1 METSE
6 NREFF
11 TRIAMIHFPSL
22 GTYLNK
28 ETSDVLGTIDAW
40 AMTLRDV
47 TTKEAISVVYRWSK
61 DELPRPQ
68 YYELGDFALH
78 LRAVVLQDR
87 VNARKTQLVDMIR
100 DREGASSN
108 YSHVS
113 LKPFIIRILESGESV
128 KAGKKSIQEHYALR
142 DQVLEDL
149 KLAQKGGRHEQ
160 GS

>member
-1 METSE
+1 
-6 NREFF
+6 
-11 TRIAMIHFPSL
+11 MIHFPSL

-47 TTKEAISVVYRWSK
+47 TTQEAISVVYRWSK

-100 DREGASSN
+100 NREETTGN
-108 YSHVS
+108 YSHV
-113 LKPFIIRILESGESV
+113 LLRPYIARVLESGEQCKLGKIT
-128 KAGKKSIQEHYALR
+128 KAEHYATR
-142 DQVLEDL
+142 DQVLAE
-149 KLAQKGGRHEQ
+149 LAAAQVRR
-160 GS
+160 

>member
-1 METSE
+1 MKVSE

-28 ETSDVLGTIDAW
+28 ETSSVLGTIDAW
-40 AMTLRDV
+40 AMTLRDI
-47 TTKEAISVVYRWSK
+47 TTQEAISVVYRWSK

-87 VNARKTQLVDMIR
+87 ANARKAQLVDMIR
-100 DREGASSN
+100 DREEPRGN

-113 LKPFIIRILESGESV
+113 LRPYIARVLESGEQCKLGKIT
-128 KAGKKSIQEHYALR
+128 KAEHYATR
-142 DQVLEDL
+142 DQVLADL
-149 KLAQKGGRHEQ
+149 AAAQVRR
-160 GS
+160 

>member
-1 METSE
+1 MEVSE

-28 ETSDVLGTIDAW
+28 ETSSVLGTIDAW
-40 AMTLRDV
+40 AMTLQDI
-47 TTKEAISVVYRWSK
+47 TTQEAISVVYRWSK

-100 DREGASSN
+100 DREEPRGN

-113 LKPFIIRILESGESV
+113 LRPFIARVLESGEQC
-128 KAGKKSIQEHYALR
+128 KIGKITREEHYATR
-142 DQVLEDL
+142 DQVLADL
-149 KLAQKGGRHEQ
+149 AAAQVRR
-160 GS
+160 

>member
-1 METSE
+1 MEVSE

-11 TRIAMIHFPSL
+11 TRIAMVHFPSL

-47 TTKEAISVVYRWSK
+47 TTQEAISVVYRWSK

-78 LRAVVLQDR
+78 LRAVVYQDR
-87 VNARKTQLVDMIR
+87 VKSRKGQLIDMIR
-100 DREGASSN
+100 DREEPKGN

-113 LKPFIIRILESGESV
+113 LRPYIARVLESGEQCKLGKIT
-128 KAGKKSIQEHYALR
+128 KAEHYATR
-142 DQVLEDL
+142 DQVLAE
-149 KLAQKGGRHEQ
+149 LAAAQVRR
-160 GS
+160 

>member
-1 METSE
+1 MEVSE

-28 ETSDVLGTIDAW
+28 ETSSVLGTIDAW

-47 TTKEAISVVYRWSK
+47 TTQEAISVVYRWSK

-87 VNARKTQLVDMIR
+87 VNARRTQLVDMIR
-100 DREGASSN
+100 NREEPTGN

-113 LKPFIIRILESGESV
+113 LRPYIARVLESGEQCKLGKIT
-128 KAGKKSIQEHYALR
+128 KAEHYATR
-142 DQVLEDL
+142 DQVLSDL
-149 KLAQKGGRHEQ
+149 AAAQVRR
-160 GS
+160 

>member
-1 METSE
+1 MEVSE

-28 ETSDVLGTIDAW
+28 ETSSVLGTIDAW

-47 TTKEAISVVYRWSK
+47 TTQEAISVVYRWSK

-78 LRAVVLQDR
+78 LRAVVYQDR
-87 VNARKTQLVDMIR
+87 AKSRKGQLIDMIR
-100 DREGASSN
+100 DREEPRGN

-113 LKPFIIRILESGESV
+113 LRPFIARVLESGEQC
-128 KAGKKSIQEHYALR
+128 KLGKITREEHYATR
-142 DQVLEDL
+142 DQVLADL
-149 KLAQKGGRHEQ
+149 AAAQVRR
-160 GS
+160 

>member
-1 METSE
+1 MEVSE

-11 TRIAMIHFPSL
+11 TRIAMVHFPSL

-47 TTKEAISVVYRWSK
+47 TTQEAISVVYRWSK

-78 LRAVVLQDR
+78 LRGVVYQDR
-87 VNARKTQLVDMIR
+87 VKSRKGQLIEMIR
-100 DREGASSN
+100 DREEPKGN

-113 LKPFIIRILESGESV
+113 LRPYIARVLESGEQC
-128 KAGKKSIQEHYALR
+128 KLGKITREEHYATR
-142 DQVLEDL
+142 DQVLADL
-149 KLAQKGGRHEQ
+149 AAAQVRR
-160 GS
+160 

>member
-1 METSE
+1 MEVSE

-28 ETSDVLGTIDAW
+28 ETSSVLGTIDAW
-40 AMTLRDV
+40 AMTLRDI
-47 TTKEAISVVYRWSK
+47 TTQEAISVVYRWSK

-87 VNARKTQLVDMIR
+87 ANARKAQLIDMIR
-100 DREGASSN
+100 DREQPAGN

-113 LKPFIIRILESGESV
+113 LRPFIARVLESGEQC
-128 KAGKKSIQEHYALR
+128 KLGKITKEEHYATR
-142 DQVLEDL
+142 DQVLADL
-149 KLAQKGGRHEQ
+149 AAAQVRR
-160 GS
+160 

>member
-1 METSE
+1 MEVSE

-11 TRIAMIHFPSL
+11 TKIAMIHFPSL

-28 ETSDVLGTIDAW
+28 ETSSVLGTIDAW
-40 AMTLRDV
+40 AMTLRDI
-47 TTKEAISVVYRWSK
+47 TTQEAISVVYRWSK

-87 VNARKTQLVDMIR
+87 ANARKAQLVDMIR
-100 DREGASSN
+100 DREQPAGS

-113 LKPFIIRILESGESV
+113 LRPFIARVLESGEQCKLGKIT
-128 KAGKKSIQEHYALR
+128 KAEHYATR
-142 DQVLEDL
+142 DQVLADL
-149 KLAQKGGRHEQ
+149 AAAQVRR
-160 GS
+160 

>member
-1 METSE
+1 MEVSE

-28 ETSDVLGTIDAW
+28 ETSSVLGTIDAW

-47 TTKEAISVVYRWSK
+47 TTQEAISVVYRWSK

-87 VNARKTQLVDMIR
+87 ANFRKAQLVDMIR
-100 DREGASSN
+100 DREQPAGN

-113 LKPFIIRILESGESV
+113 LRPYIARVLESGESCKLGKIT
-128 KAGKKSIQEHYALR
+128 KAEHYATR
-142 DQVLEDL
+142 DQVLAE
-149 KLAQKGGRHEQ
+149 LAAAQVRR
-160 GS
+160 

>member
-1 METSE
+1 MEVSE

-28 ETSDVLGTIDAW
+28 ETSSVLGTIDAW

-47 TTKEAISVVYRWSK
+47 TTQEAISVVYRWSK

-87 VNARKTQLVDMIR
+87 VNARRTQLVDMIR
-100 DREGASSN
+100 NREEPTGN

-113 LKPFIIRILESGESV
+113 LRPYIARVLESGEQCKLGKIT
-128 KAGKKSIQEHYALR
+128 KAEHYATR
-142 DQVLEDL
+142 DQVLAE
-149 KLAQKGGRHEQ
+149 LAAAQVRR
-160 GS
+160 

>member
-1 METSE
+1 MEVSE

-11 TRIAMIHFPSL
+11 TRIAMVHFQSL

-47 TTKEAISVVYRWSK
+47 TTQEAISVVYRWSK

-78 LRAVVLQDR
+78 LRAVVYQDR
-87 VNARKTQLVDMIR
+87 VKSRKGQLIEMIR
-100 DREGASSN
+100 DREEPRGN

-113 LKPFIIRILESGESV
+113 LRPYIARVLESGEQC
-128 KAGKKSIQEHYALR
+128 KLGKITREEHYATR
-142 DQVLEDL
+142 DQVLAE
-149 KLAQKGGRHEQ
+149 LAAAQVRR
-160 GS
+160 

>member
-1 METSE
+1 MEVSE

-28 ETSDVLGTIDAW
+28 ETSSVLGTIDAW
-40 AMTLRDV
+40 AMTLRDI
-47 TTKEAISVVYRWSK
+47 TTQEAISVVYRWSK

-78 LRAVVLQDR
+78 LRAVAMQDR

-100 DREGASSN
+100 DREQPAGN

-113 LKPFIIRILESGESV
+113 LRPYIARVLESGEQCKLGKIT
-128 KAGKKSIQEHYALR
+128 KAEHYATR
-142 DQVLEDL
+142 DQVLADL
-149 KLAQKGGRHEQ
+149 AAAQVRR
-160 GS
+160 

>member
-1 METSE
+1 MV
-6 NREFF
+6 
-11 TRIAMIHFPSL
+11 HFPSL

-47 TTKEAISVVYRWSK
+47 TTQEAISVVYRWSK

-78 LRAVVLQDR
+78 LRGVVYQDR
-87 VNARKTQLVDMIR
+87 VKSRKGQLIEMIR
-100 DREGASSN
+100 DREEPKGN

-113 LKPFIIRILESGESV
+113 LRPYIARVLESGEQC
-128 KAGKKSIQEHYALR
+128 KLGKITREEHYATR
-142 DQVLEDL
+142 DQVLSDL
-149 KLAQKGGRHEQ
+149 AAAQVRP
-160 GS
+160 

>member
-1 METSE
+1 MEVSE

-11 TRIAMIHFPSL
+11 TRIAMVHFPSL

-47 TTKEAISVVYRWSK
+47 TTQEAISVVYRWSK

-78 LRAVVLQDR
+78 LRGVVYQDR
-87 VNARKTQLVDMIR
+87 VKSRKGQLIEMIR
-100 DREGASSN
+100 DREEPRSN

-113 LKPFIIRILESGESV
+113 LRPFIARVLESGEQC
-128 KAGKKSIQEHYALR
+128 KLGKITREEHYATR
-142 DQVLEDL
+142 DQVLADL
-149 KLAQKGGRHEQ
+149 AAAQVRR
-160 GS
+160 

>member
-1 METSE
+1 MEVSE

-11 TRIAMIHFPSL
+11 TRIAMVHFPSL

-47 TTKEAISVVYRWSK
+47 TTQEAISVVYRWSK

-87 VNARKTQLVDMIR
+87 ANARKAQLVDMIR
-100 DREGASSN
+100 DREEPRGN

-113 LKPFIIRILESGESV
+113 LRPYIAMVLESGEQC
-128 KAGKKSIQEHYALR
+128 KLGKITREEHYATR
-142 DQVLEDL
+142 DQVLADL
-149 KLAQKGGRHEQ
+149 AAAQVRR
-160 GS
+160 

>member
-1 METSE
+1 MEVSE

-11 TRIAMIHFPSL
+11 TRIAMVHFPSL

-47 TTKEAISVVYRWSK
+47 TTQEAISVVYRWSK

-87 VNARKTQLVDMIR
+87 ANARKAQLVDMIR
-100 DREGASSN
+100 DREEPRGN

-113 LKPFIIRILESGESV
+113 LRPYIARVLESGEQCKLGKIT
-128 KAGKKSIQEHYALR
+128 KAEHYATR
-142 DQVLEDL
+142 DQVLADL
-149 KLAQKGGRHEQ
+149 AAAQVRR
-160 GS
+160 

>member
-1 METSE
+1 MEVSE

-28 ETSDVLGTIDAW
+28 ETSSVLGTIDAW
-40 AMTLRDV
+40 AMTLRDI
-47 TTKEAISVVYRWSK
+47 TTQEAISVVYRWSK

-87 VNARKTQLVDMIR
+87 ANARKAQLVDMIR
-100 DREGASSN
+100 DREEPRSN

-113 LKPFIIRILESGESV
+113 LRPYIARVLESGEQCKLGKIT
-128 KAGKKSIQEHYALR
+128 KAEHYATR
-142 DQVLEDL
+142 DQVLADL
-149 KLAQKGGRHEQ
+149 AAAQVRR
-160 GS
+160 

>member
-1 METSE
+1 MEVSE

-11 TRIAMIHFPSL
+11 TRIAMVHFPSL

-47 TTKEAISVVYRWSK
+47 TTQEAISVVYRWSK

-78 LRAVVLQDR
+78 LRGVVYQDR
-87 VNARKTQLVDMIR
+87 VKSRKGQLIEMIR
-100 DREGASSN
+100 DREEPKGN

-113 LKPFIIRILESGESV
+113 LRPFIARVLESGEQCKLGKIT
-128 KAGKKSIQEHYALR
+128 KAEHYATR
-142 DQVLEDL
+142 DQVLADL
-149 KLAQKGGRHEQ
+149 AAAQVRR
-160 GS
+160 

>member
-1 METSE
+1 MEVSE

-28 ETSDVLGTIDAW
+28 ETSSVLGTIDAW
-40 AMTLRDV
+40 AMTLRDI
-47 TTKEAISVVYRWSK
+47 TTQEAISVVYRWSK

-100 DREGASSN
+100 DREQPAGS

-113 LKPFIIRILESGESV
+113 LRPYIARVLESGEQCKLGKIT
-128 KAGKKSIQEHYALR
+128 KAEHYATR
-142 DQVLEDL
+142 DQVLADL
-149 KLAQKGGRHEQ
+149 AAAQVRR
-160 GS
+160 

>member
-1 METSE
+1 MEVSE

-40 AMTLRDV
+40 AMTLRDI
-47 TTKEAISVVYRWSK
+47 TTQEAISVVYRWSK

-100 DREGASSN
+100 DREEPRGN

-113 LKPFIIRILESGESV
+113 LRPYIARVLESGEQC
-128 KAGKKSIQEHYALR
+128 KIGKITREEHYATR
-142 DQVLEDL
+142 DQVLADL
-149 KLAQKGGRHEQ
+149 AAAQVRR
-160 GS
+160 

>member
-1 METSE
+1 MEVSE

-28 ETSDVLGTIDAW
+28 ETSSVLGTIDAW
-40 AMTLRDV
+40 AMTLQDI
-47 TTKEAISVVYRWSK
+47 TTQEAISVVYRWSK

-100 DREGASSN
+100 DREEPRGN

-113 LKPFIIRILESGESV
+113 LRPYIARVLESGEQC
-128 KAGKKSIQEHYALR
+128 KIGKITREEHYATR
-142 DQVLEDL
+142 DQVLADL
-149 KLAQKGGRHEQ
+149 AAAQVRR
-160 GS
+160 

>member
-11 TRIAMIHFPSL
+11 TKIAMIHFPSL

-47 TTKEAISVVYRWSK
+47 TTQEAISVVYRWSK

-68 YYELGDFALH
+68 YYELSDFALH

-100 DREGASSN
+100 NREEPTSN

-113 LKPFIIRILESGESV
+113 LQPYIARVLESGEQCKLGKIT
-128 KAGKKSIQEHYALR
+128 KAEHYATR
-142 DQVLEDL
+142 DQVLAE
-149 KLAQKGGRHEQ
+149 LAAAQVTR
-160 GS
+160 

>member
-1 METSE
+1 MEVSE

-28 ETSDVLGTIDAW
+28 ETSSVLGTIDAW
-40 AMTLRDV
+40 AMTLRDI
-47 TTKEAISVVYRWSK
+47 TTQEAISVVYRWSK

-100 DREGASSN
+100 DREEPRGN

-113 LKPFIIRILESGESV
+113 LRPFIARVLESGESC
-128 KAGKKSIQEHYALR
+128 KLGKITREEHYATR
-142 DQVLEDL
+142 DQVLADL
-149 KLAQKGGRHEQ
+149 AAAQVRR
-160 GS
+160 

>member
-47 TTKEAISVVYRWSK
+47 TTQEAITVVYRWSK

-100 DREGASSN
+100 NREESTGS

-113 LKPFIIRILESGESV
+113 LRPYIARVLESGEQCKLGKIT
-128 KAGKKSIQEHYALR
+128 KAEHYATR
-142 DQVLEDL
+142 DQVLADL
-149 KLAQKGGRHEQ
+149 AAAQVRR
-160 GS
+160 

>member
-1 METSE
+1 MEVSE

-47 TTKEAISVVYRWSK
+47 TTQEAISVVYRWSK

-87 VNARKTQLVDMIR
+87 ANARKAQLVDMIR
-100 DREGASSN
+100 DREEPKGN

-113 LKPFIIRILESGESV
+113 LRPYIARVLESGEQC
-128 KAGKKSIQEHYALR
+128 KLGKITREEHYATR
-142 DQVLEDL
+142 DQVLADL
-149 KLAQKGGRHEQ
+149 AAAQVRR
-160 GS
+160 

>member
-1 METSE
+1 MEVSE

-28 ETSDVLGTIDAW
+28 ETSSVLGTIDAW
-40 AMTLRDV
+40 AMTLRDI
-47 TTKEAISVVYRWSK
+47 TTQEAISVVYRWSK

-87 VNARKTQLVDMIR
+87 ANARKAQLIEMIR
-100 DREGASSN
+100 DREEPTGN

-113 LKPFIIRILESGESV
+113 LRPFIARVLESGEQCKLGKIT
-128 KAGKKSIQEHYALR
+128 KAEHYATR
-142 DQVLEDL
+142 DQVLADL
-149 KLAQKGGRHEQ
+149 AAAQVRR
-160 GS
+160 

>member
-1 METSE
+1 MEVSE

-11 TRIAMIHFPSL
+11 TRIAMVHFPSL

-47 TTKEAISVVYRWSK
+47 TTQEAISVVYRWSK

-78 LRAVVLQDR
+78 LRGVVYQDR
-87 VNARKTQLVDMIR
+87 VKSRKGQLIDMIR
-100 DREGASSN
+100 DREEPKGN

-113 LKPFIIRILESGESV
+113 LRPYIARVLESGEQC
-128 KAGKKSIQEHYALR
+128 KLGKITREEHYATR
-142 DQVLEDL
+142 DQVLADL
-149 KLAQKGGRHEQ
+149 AAAQVRR
-160 GS
+160 

>member
-1 METSE
+1 
-6 NREFF
+6 
-11 TRIAMIHFPSL
+11 MIHFPSL

-28 ETSDVLGTIDAW
+28 ETSSVLGTIDAW
-40 AMTLRDV
+40 AMTLRDI
-47 TTKEAISVVYRWSK
+47 TTQEAIAVVYRWSK

-100 DREGASSN
+100 NREEPTGN

-113 LKPFIIRILESGESV
+113 LRPYIAR
-128 KAGKKSIQEHYALR
+128 
-142 DQVLEDL
+142 VLE
-149 KLAQKGGRHEQ
+149 
-160 GS
+160 

>member
-1 METSE
+1 
-6 NREFF
+6 
-11 TRIAMIHFPSL
+11 MIHFPSL

-28 ETSDVLGTIDAW
+28 ETSSVLGTIDAW
-40 AMTLRDV
+40 AMTLRDI
-47 TTKEAISVVYRWSK
+47 TTQEAISVVYRWSK

-100 DREGASSN
+100 DREQPAGN

-113 LKPFIIRILESGESV
+113 LRPYIARVLESGEQCKLGKIT
-128 KAGKKSIQEHYALR
+128 KAEHYATR
-142 DQVLEDL
+142 DQVLADL
-149 KLAQKGGRHEQ
+149 AAAQVRR
-160 GS
+160 

>member
-1 METSE
+1 MEVSE

-28 ETSDVLGTIDAW
+28 ETSSVLGTIDAW
-40 AMTLRDV
+40 AMTLRDI
-47 TTKEAISVVYRWSK
+47 TTQEAISVVYRWSR

-87 VNARKTQLVDMIR
+87 ANARKAQLIDMIR
-100 DREGASSN
+100 DREEPRGN

-113 LKPFIIRILESGESV
+113 LRPYIARVLESGESCKLGKIT
-128 KAGKKSIQEHYALR
+128 KAEHYATR
-142 DQVLEDL
+142 DQVLADL
-149 KLAQKGGRHEQ
+149 AAAQVRR
-160 GS
+160 

>member
-1 METSE
+1 MEVSE

-28 ETSDVLGTIDAW
+28 ETSSVLGTIDAW
-40 AMTLRDV
+40 AMTLRDI
-47 TTKEAISVVYRWSK
+47 TTQEAISVVYRWSK

-87 VNARKTQLVDMIR
+87 ANARKAQLIDMIR
-100 DREGASSN
+100 DREEPRGN

-113 LKPFIIRILESGESV
+113 LRPYIARVLESGEQCKLGKIT
-128 KAGKKSIQEHYALR
+128 KAEHYATR
-142 DQVLEDL
+142 DQVLADL
-149 KLAQKGGRHEQ
+149 AAAQVRR
-160 GS
+160 

>member
-1 METSE
+1 MEVSE

-28 ETSDVLGTIDAW
+28 ETSSVLGTIDAW
-40 AMTLRDV
+40 AMTLRDI
-47 TTKEAISVVYRWSK
+47 TTQEAISVVYRWSK

-78 LRAVVLQDR
+78 LRAVVMQDR

-100 DREGASSN
+100 DREQPAGN

-113 LKPFIIRILESGESV
+113 LRPFIARVLESGEQCKLGKIT
-128 KAGKKSIQEHYALR
+128 KAEHYATR
-142 DQVLEDL
+142 DQVLADL
-149 KLAQKGGRHEQ
+149 AAAQVRR
-160 GS
+160 

>member
-1 METSE
+1 MEVSE

-28 ETSDVLGTIDAW
+28 ETSSVLGTIDAW
-40 AMTLRDV
+40 AMTLRDI
-47 TTKEAISVVYRWSK
+47 TTQEAISVVYRWSK

-100 DREGASSN
+100 NREEPTGN

-113 LKPFIIRILESGESV
+113 LRPYIARVLESGEQC
-128 KAGKKSIQEHYALR
+128 KLGKITKQEHYATR
-142 DQVLEDL
+142 DQVLAE
-149 KLAQKGGRHEQ
+149 LAAAQVRR
-160 GS
+160 

>member
-1 METSE
+1 MEVSE

-28 ETSDVLGTIDAW
+28 ETSSVLGTIDDW
-40 AMTLRDV
+40 AMTLQDI
-47 TTKEAISVVYRWSK
+47 TTQEAISVVYRWSK

-100 DREGASSN
+100 DREEPRGN

-113 LKPFIIRILESGESV
+113 LRPYIARVLESGEQC
-128 KAGKKSIQEHYALR
+128 KIGKITREEHYATR
-142 DQVLEDL
+142 DQVLADL
-149 KLAQKGGRHEQ
+149 AAAQVRR
-160 GS
+160 

>member
-1 METSE
+1 MEVSE

-28 ETSDVLGTIDAW
+28 ETSSVLSTIDAW
-40 AMTLRDV
+40 AMTLRDI
-47 TTKEAISVVYRWSK
+47 TTQEAISVVYRWSK

-87 VNARKTQLVDMIR
+87 ANARKAQLVDMIR
-100 DREGASSN
+100 DREQPAGN

-113 LKPFIIRILESGESV
+113 LRPFIARVLESGEQCKLGKIT
-128 KAGKKSIQEHYALR
+128 KAEHYATR
-142 DQVLEDL
+142 DQVLADL
-149 KLAQKGGRHEQ
+149 AAAQVRR
-160 GS
+160 

>member
-1 METSE
+1 MEVSE

-11 TRIAMIHFPSL
+11 TKIAMIHFPSL

-28 ETSDVLGTIDAW
+28 ETSSVLGTIDAW
-40 AMTLRDV
+40 AMTLRDI
-47 TTKEAISVVYRWSK
+47 TTQEAISVVYRWSK

-87 VNARKTQLVDMIR
+87 ANARKAQLIEMIR
-100 DREGASSN
+100 DREEPKGN

-113 LKPFIIRILESGESV
+113 LRPFIARVLESGEQC
-128 KAGKKSIQEHYALR
+128 KLGKITKQEHYATR
-142 DQVLEDL
+142 DQVLADL
-149 KLAQKGGRHEQ
+149 AAAQVRR
-160 GS
+160 